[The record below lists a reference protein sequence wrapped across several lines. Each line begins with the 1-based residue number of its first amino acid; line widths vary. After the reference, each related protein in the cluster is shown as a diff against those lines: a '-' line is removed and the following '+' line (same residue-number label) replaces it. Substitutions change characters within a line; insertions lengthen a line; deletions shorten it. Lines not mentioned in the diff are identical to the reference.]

1 MIQVKEVKTK
11 REQRAFLNFPLK
23 LYEGNPYFVPP
34 LYIDEKKI
42 FRKDYVYYDQSE
54 AVYYLAYREGKIV
67 GRISAILQRVS
78 NEKWGQ
84 KRVRFTRFDCIDDQE
99 VASALF
105 AAAENWA
112 KERGMEEVVGPLGF
126 SDLEREGLLIEGFDE
141 LSTFEEQYN
150 FPYYQKLI
158 ENCGYEKD
166 VDWVESQ
173 LRAPK
178 EIDPRYEK
186 LSQFLLKK
194 HGLRF
199 SDAKNTREFI
209 RRYADPL
216 FDLLD
221 LTYADIYGSVP
232 MTSGMKRMM
241 IDNFKLIV
249 DIKYVTV
256 ILNEKDEV
264 VCFGICFPSIAK
276 ALQKS
281 KGHLTPAA
289 LVRVLRAIKHP
300 KVLDLALIGV
310 RPEYRMKGVST
321 AILSGL
327 MNYLRTDIEYA
338 ETNLNLEHNDAI
350 RNQWKAFDARQHK
363 RRRCFVKRIAGE
375 GATDKN

>member
-1 MIQVKEVKTK
+1 MVQVKEVTTK

-34 LYIDEKKI
+34 LYMDEKKI

-54 AVYYLAYREGKIV
+54 AVYYLAYREGKVV

-78 NEKWGQ
+78 NEKWHQ
-84 KRVRFTRFDCIDDQE
+84 KRVRFTRFDCIDDQK

-158 ENCGYEKD
+158 ENCGYQKD

-186 LSQFLLKK
+186 LSAALLKK
-194 HGLRF
+194 HNLRF
-199 SDAKNTREFI
+199 SDAKTTREFI

-221 LTYADIYGSVP
+221 ATYEPIYGSVP
-232 MTSGMKRMM
+232 MTSGIKKMM

-249 DIKYVTV
+249 DIRYVTV

-276 ALQKS
+276 AMQKS

-289 LVRVLRAIKHP
+289 LVRVLRALRHP

-310 RPEYRMKGVST
+310 RPDYRMKGVST

-327 MNYLRTDIEYA
+327 MNYLRTEVEYA
-338 ETNLNLEHNDAI
+338 ETNLNLEDNSAI

-375 GATDKN
+375 TPGETN